1 MLRRVTKILKM
12 GILLLQ
18 GNNCILP
25 IIFLEDYSHKPTN
38 LNNAQ
43 FCLFEMNFLKLE
55 DMESD
60 GKRVLVR
67 VDYNVPIKGGMVEDD
82 TRLKATIPTI
92 NFLLEKNCKI
102 ILMSHLGRPKKLLKK
117 GKSLKEIKKE
127 LTLKPVAQDLSEIL
141 GVDVGFVDDC
151 IDVEIP
157 KDNDVVLLENLRF
170 HPEEEK
176 NDEGFAKK
184 LAVVAD
190 VYVNDAF
197 GACHRE
203 HASVYAVTKFLPSYA
218 GLLVEKEVEQLTKLL
233 NPEKPFAAIVAGA
246 KADKIGALKVLANK
260 ADKILIAGV
269 LANTFLKAKEI
280 DIGSSKF
287 DEETF
292 NVAKEIISLAGNKLK
307 SPIDCLAA
315 DKFENKANTQ
325 VVSVDKIPKEWMCLD
340 IGPETIKS
348 FKDELKDAKTV
359 FWAGP
364 LGVFE
369 MEKFSSGT
377 KEIGKFL
384 GNLKATVIAGG
395 GDTGAAIN
403 AFDLADKL
411 THVSTGGG
419 ASLEFIEKEGKL
431 PGLAALEKVYN
442 KANQQ

>member
-1 MLRRVTKILKM
+1 ME
-12 GILLLQ
+12 
-18 GNNCILP
+18 
-25 IIFLEDYSHKPTN
+25 LE
-38 LNNAQ
+38 
-43 FCLFEMNFLKLE
+43 
-55 DMESD
+55 
-60 GKRVLVR
+60 GKKVLVR
-67 VDYNVPIKGGMVEDD
+67 VDFNVPIKNGMVADD

-127 LTLKPVAQDLSEIL
+127 LTLKPVAEDLNDLL
-141 GVDVGFVDDC
+141 GVSVGFVDDC
-151 IDVEIP
+151 VDLEIP
-157 KDNDVVLLENLRF
+157 NENDVVLLENLRL

-176 NDEGFAKK
+176 NDEKFAKK
-184 LAVVAD
+184 LAAHAD

-203 HASVYAVTKFLPSYA
+203 HASVHAITKFLLSCA
-218 GLLVEKEVEQLTKLL
+218 GLLVEKEVKELSKLL

-269 LANTFLKAKEI
+269 LANTFLKAKNI
-280 DIGSSKF
+280 DIGASKF

-292 NVAKEIISLAGNKLK
+292 DVAKEIINLAGNKLK
-307 SPIDCLAA
+307 FPVDFIAA
-315 DKFENKANTQ
+315 DKFDNNANIQT
-325 VVSVDKIPKEWMCLD
+325 VSVDKIPEKFMVLD
-340 IGPETIKS
+340 IGPETIQS
-348 FKDELKDAKTV
+348 FKHELKDAKTI

-369 MEKFSSGT
+369 MEKFSAGT

-384 GNLKATVIAGG
+384 GNLKAIVIAGG

-403 AFDLADKL
+403 TFELADKL

-431 PGLAALEKVYN
+431 PGLTALEEAYN
-442 KANQQ
+442 KAKEE